1 MRLRARHVG
10 TAVAVATVAAAL
22 IYAFRPQPVLVDL
35 GEVTRGP
42 LAETVR
48 EEGYTRVREVYMVSA
63 PVAGRLLRLDREVG
77 DAVAA
82 GITPLARIRPT
93 DPAFLDVRS
102 QSEAEAGVR
111 GAEANLALARAE
123 VGRARAQVTFAAAE
137 LARARELMQ
146 RGTISSQTLER
157 RQLELDTANAVEA
170 TARASVRARLAEL
183 EQVRAR
189 LIAPSGGNG
198 PGAGA
203 VEVTA
208 PVDGRVLRLI
218 QESET
223 VVAAGAPLLELGDPR
238 DLEIV
243 AELLSTDA
251 VRLAA
256 GAAVRIFDWGGPAT
270 LGGRIRR
277 IEPFGFKKISALG
290 IEEQRVNVLIDFT
303 EAPPEALGHGYRV
316 EIEAVAWAGA
326 AVARIPLAALFRVG
340 SEWAAFA
347 VDDDGRARLRSLRIG
362 HQGAAEAELLDGL
375 ADGDKVV
382 LHPDER
388 IADGTWVAARQSAQ

>member
-1 MRLRARHVG
+1 MRLRARHIG
-10 TAVAVATVAAAL
+10 TAVAIAAVVGAL
-22 IYAFRPQPVLVDL
+22 AYAFRPQPVQVDY
-35 GEVTRGP
+35 GQVTRGP

-82 GITPLARIRPT
+82 GVTPLARIRPT

-111 GAEANLALARAE
+111 TAEANLALARAE
-123 VGRARAQVTFAAAE
+123 VTRARAQVTFAAAE

-146 RGTISSQTLER
+146 RGNISAQAMER
-157 RQLELDTANAVEA
+157 RQLELETANAAEA
-170 TARASVRARLAEL
+170 TARAAVRARLAEL
-183 EQVRAR
+183 EQARAR
-189 LIAPSGGNG
+189 LIEPSGGNG
-198 PGAGA
+198 AAAGA

-208 PVDGRVLRLI
+208 PINGRVLRLI

-223 VVAAGAPLLELGDPR
+223 VVAAGAPLLELGDPG

-251 VRLAA
+251 VRLTA
-256 GAAVRIFDWGGPAT
+256 GAEVRIFDWGGPET
-270 LGGRIRR
+270 LPGRIRR
-277 IEPFGFKKISALG
+277 IEPFGFKKVSALG
-290 IEEQRVNVLIDFT
+290 IEEQRVNVLIDFV
-303 EAPPEALGHGYRV
+303 EAPPEGLGHGYRV
-316 EIEAVAWAGA
+316 EIEAIAWSGA
-326 AVARIPLAALFRVG
+326 DVARIPLAALFRVG
-340 SEWAAFA
+340 SDWAAFT
-347 VDDDGRARLRSLRIG
+347 VDAEGDARLRKLKIG
-362 HQGAAEAELLDGL
+362 HLGAAEAELLDGL
-375 ADGDKVV
+375 AAGDTVI

-388 IADGTWVAARQSAQ
+388 IADGTWVAARQPAD